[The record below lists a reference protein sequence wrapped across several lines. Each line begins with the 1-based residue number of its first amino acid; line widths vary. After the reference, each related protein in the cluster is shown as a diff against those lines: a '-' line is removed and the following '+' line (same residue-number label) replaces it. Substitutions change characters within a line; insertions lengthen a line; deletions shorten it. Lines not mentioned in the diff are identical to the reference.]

1 MTGWD
6 NYMQKKRVVIVDDDK
21 DFLGELEEV
30 LIMSGYDLVAVNDP
44 MTALGVAAEVKPDVV
59 LLDLKMPKKT
69 GFELASD
76 LGHFF
81 EGSPVPIIAMS
92 AFYKDDFMPLL
103 NFCGIKR
110 CLKKPFNPLDVISE
124 IENALKEK
132 GA

>member
-1 MTGWD
+1 
-6 NYMQKKRVVIVDDDK
+6 MQKKRVVIVDDDK